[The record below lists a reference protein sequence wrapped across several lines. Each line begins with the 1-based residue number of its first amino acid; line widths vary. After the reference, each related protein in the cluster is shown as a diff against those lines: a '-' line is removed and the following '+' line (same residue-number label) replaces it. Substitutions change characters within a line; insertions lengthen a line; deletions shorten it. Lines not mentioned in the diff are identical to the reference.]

1 MSIHWIFIGLQMM
14 YKVWG
19 RVLDMSKS
27 GHACLS
33 PFLKSGWPDTIR
45 GHIVTGRRNHSLE
58 LVPPIARFENYSFPP
73 NFKTDGCS
81 WQKVDIMDECNGD
94 VAHVFVESYLSLSK
108 EKYSSDKAENHLTEP
123 EAYIRISLIV
133 ISFLPLVTNS
143 IALYTLKRPKVSQQ
157 SPSLQQ
163 HLQLLTVAEFLYSMS
178 LIWYFLLD
186 VVFTQLQ
193 CGHACL
199 IIYFTVAVCT
209 SCTQATRN
217 WMVGAI
223 TVARCDVILRPLNSL
238 GRQWITTRKLKIFLA
253 WIMLLGLLYSSME
266 RFFPGF
272 FVICVIHLK
281 NQTESN
287 ATYLQFPSKM
297 TRVRTVLFLVY
308 LRLVPI
314 FIVIISNTA
323 IVIKL
328 LCSRQ
333 ITTQSYQNSRS
344 AAKTVVML
352 AAMFTACEGV
362 GCMYYIFHSL
372 LIFRVD
378 PITAIVIRN
387 IDMYLLIIN
396 SLSNFVAFLFCYKA
410 FREELWS
417 FLSSPFRDRLNLPSI
432 KYVSS
437 GPSLS
442 TRRS

>member
-1 MSIHWIFIGLQMM
+1 MDL
-14 YKVWG
+14 
-19 RVLDMSKS
+19 SKS
-27 GHACLS
+27 EHACLS
-33 PFLKSGWPDTIR
+33 PFLKSCWPDTIR
-45 GHIVTGRRNHSLE
+45 ERNFTGRRNPSHE
-58 LVPPIARFENYSFPP
+58 LAPPIARFVNHSFPP
-73 NFKTDGCS
+73 SFKTDGCS
-81 WQKVDIMDECNGD
+81 CQKVDIMDECNGD
-94 VAHVFVESYLSLSK
+94 VANVSVESYLSLSK

-143 IALYTLKRPKVSQQ
+143 IALFTLKRPRVSQQ

-163 HLQLLTVAEFLYSMS
+163 HLLLLTVAEFLYSTS

-193 CGHACL
+193 CGHTCL
-199 IIYFTVAVCT
+199 IIYFTVAACT

-217 WMVGAI
+217 WMVGAV

-238 GRQWITTRKLKIFLA
+238 GRQLITTRKLKIFFA

-272 FVICVIHLK
+272 FVICFIHPK
-281 NQTESN
+281 NQTEYN
-287 ATYLQFPSKM
+287 PTYLPSKM

-314 FIVIISNTA
+314 LIVIISNTA

-333 ITTQSYQNSRS
+333 ITTQSHQNSRS
-344 AAKTVVML
+344 AAKTVVMI

-378 PITAIVIRN
+378 RITAIVIRS

-417 FLSSPFRDRLNLPSI
+417 ILCSPFKDRLHQPSM

-437 GPSLS
+437 GASPS